1 MAIFHV
7 MGKPNLTI
15 LDFDSRG
22 VQVTKNVL
30 CAMFAIK
37 WRSLHVSK
45 DVSYKDNNIVLSYV
59 YQVLDVNPR
68 RMFWT
73 ITNGRYQITGENVFN
88 NSQDNVVTLGTSASM
103 ANIVVRSVVMKE
115 KPNVI
120 FHDSKFFV
128 PIVESLFIDLCD
140 SSNEDDLSP
149 LDVVVPI
156 SMNSWADEKQAL
168 RTEVLFVNSW
178 SNKEQPLW
186 MEVPFINSRAYKVQ
200 PLQMEVP

>member
-1 MAIFHV
+1 
-7 MGKPNLTI
+7 
-15 LDFDSRG
+15 
-22 VQVTKNVL
+22 
-30 CAMFAIK
+30 
-37 WRSLHVSK
+37 
-45 DVSYKDNNIVLSYV
+45 
-59 YQVLDVNPR
+59 
-68 RMFWT
+68 
-73 ITNGRYQITGENVFN
+73 
-88 NSQDNVVTLGTSASM
+88 
-103 ANIVVRSVVMKE
+103 
-115 KPNVI
+115 
-120 FHDSKFFV
+120 
-128 PIVESLFIDLCD
+128 LFIDLCD